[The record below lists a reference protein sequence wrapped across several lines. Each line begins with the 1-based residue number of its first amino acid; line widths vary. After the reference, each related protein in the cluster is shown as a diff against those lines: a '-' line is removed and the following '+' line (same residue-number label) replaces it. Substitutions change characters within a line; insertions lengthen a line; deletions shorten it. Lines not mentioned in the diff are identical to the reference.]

1 MSDHDTC
8 GTGCSRS
15 AHSTNM
21 NAADATAGG
30 MGAAERG
37 GGWVASLG
45 GAS

>member
-1 MSDHDTC
+1 MMSDHDTC

-21 NAADATAGG
+21 NAADATAEG
-30 MGAAERG
+30 MGAAG
-37 GGWVASLG
+37 VGWVASLE